1 MAEEPAPATFALR
14 SLTNRTY
21 WLHAG
26 PDDLLVV
33 EGRTAD
39 ATPVYDVYAP
49 TAVLDAG
56 TTAERHPGVAA
67 KVRAQRRSWV
77 YVRVG
82 YTALREMGLRAGTAA
97 APASTDASYL
107 P

>member
-1 MAEEPAPATFALR
+1 MSEEPAVATFALR
-14 SLTNRTY
+14 SLTSRTY
-21 WLHAG
+21 WLHAD

-39 ATPVYDVYAP
+39 YTPVYDVYAP
-49 TAVLDAG
+49 TASLDMA
-56 TTAERHPGVAA
+56 TCAEHRPGVAA
-67 KVRAQRRSWV
+67 KVRSQGRPWV

-82 YTALREMGLRAGTAA
+82 YTALREMGLRAGTAP
-97 APASTDASYL
+97 APASHEASYL